1 MNIKDINNI
10 NEFDF
15 DDYSLE
21 ETEKVLRVMEE
32 ANWSNLADKNL
43 EENSGFCTR
52 LLDIVDRRVSNN
64 TFSEL
69 VDNPEG
75 KSHLLLR
82 VLRIRTS
89 ISQYRLMVLRDE
101 VQQEVR
107 QQAEIANQQF
117 KTTRANIDN
126 IVTDTQKN
134 LQKMSEDTVQKINKH
149 LTESENRFE
158 QKLSKGIRKATNK
171 IEPQLMTT
179 VLTLMGVFSAVITI
193 IMSIVITSSSW
204 LNNANSASAV
214 IAFIV
219 PNLVAVFSIVVL
231 LGVVFSRKDAE
242 IVVISSNGWD
252 QENTANNALKK
263 LKRLRVAVFSVIFVF
278 AVVLMFVS
286 VYEINNSSEPH
297 SRYVLSPGMYECKEI
312 QEDNAEL
319 PVFVIAFEINEKA
332 HVFPYKEEY
341 FHDDKLYFCEEHQQ
355 LE

>member
-10 NEFDF
+10 NEFEF

-21 ETEKVLRVMEE
+21 ETEKILRVMEE
-32 ANWSNLADKNL
+32 ANWSNLADKNI

-52 LLDIVDRRVSNN
+52 LLDIVDRRVLNN

-69 VDNPEG
+69 IDNPEG

-89 ISQYRLMVLRDE
+89 ISQYRLMLLRDE

-107 QQAEIANQQF
+107 KQAEIANKQF
-117 KTTRANIDN
+117 ETTRSNIDKV
-126 IVTDTQKN
+126 VTDTQNN
-134 LQKMSEDTVQKINKH
+134 LKKMSEDTVQKINNH
-149 LTESENRFE
+149 LIESENRFE
-158 QKLSKGIRKATNK
+158 QKLSEGIQNATNK

-193 IMSIVITSSSW
+193 VMSVVITSSSW
-204 LNNANSASAV
+204 LNNANSASAI

-219 PNLVAVFSIVVL
+219 PNLVVVFSIAVL
-231 LGVVFSRKDAE
+231 LGIVFSRKNAE
-242 IVVISSNGWD
+242 IVVLSSDNWE

-263 LKRLRVAVFSVIFVF
+263 LKRLRIAVFSIIFAF
-278 AVVLMFVS
+278 LALLMLIS
-286 VYEINNSSEPH
+286 IYQINNDKEPH
-297 SRYVLSPGMYECKEI
+297 SRYVLSQGMYECVEI
-312 QEDNAEL
+312 QEDDSETSVL
-319 PVFVIAFEINEKA
+319 MIEFEINGMDYI
-332 HVFPYKEEY
+332 FPYSEEY
-341 FHDDKLYFCEEHQQ
+341 FHDNKLYFCEEHQR